1 MGQAQIYW
9 DMEQYSKVQSILQQ
23 SADFCSEHEAWKL
36 NSAHAHF
43 MQGGVSSR
51 GPLLVILLL
60 NLSALTPYIQVFD
73 LHCDTCAAQAPPAR
87 QFPVDTRKAKWQCKL
102 VSIRGEVVPNLRL
115 ELLLQAQQDRWG
127 CCMSGSGQPTP

>member
-43 MQGGVSSR
+43 MQGGRLHHFTTKLMLCGSVACASVSAVAVCLVAWSR
-51 GPLLVILLL
+51 
-60 NLSALTPYIQVFD
+60 D
-73 LHCDTCAAQAPPAR
+73 LAATDT
-87 QFPVDTRKAKWQCKL
+87 
-102 VSIRGEVVPNLRL
+102 E
-115 ELLLQAQQDRWG
+115 
-127 CCMSGSGQPTP
+127 

>member
-43 MQGGVSSR
+43 MQGGMVHTSILCLQDMTVHLGCSSPC
-51 GPLLVILLL
+51 PLSIP
-60 NLSALTPYIQVFD
+60 NHLSRCVKVA
-73 LHCDTCAAQAPPAR
+73 
-87 QFPVDTRKAKWQCKL
+87 
-102 VSIRGEVVPNLRL
+102 
-115 ELLLQAQQDRWG
+115 G
-127 CCMSGSGQPTP
+127 CCSSSSMALYTSQQQIEDFCVA